1 LRGGGVL
8 QYNDYNDM
16 ETIKLTRVIK
26 TGTSLCVVIPKNILH
41 ALHIQRGDNV
51 VLRAVSED
59 TIILHKISDEE
70 ILKLKTLPGINL

>member
-1 LRGGGVL
+1 
-8 QYNDYNDM
+8 M

-41 ALHIQRGDNV
+41 ALNIQRGDNV

-70 ILKLKTLPGINL
+70 ILKLKALPGINL